1 MEKKNYTLGHI
12 LDGINEGGKSMLKI
26 KKDRMLKD
34 GLYRGK
40 INGAVFEI
48 VGYDEEKEVCKVKID
63 GKITTKGKGFME
75 HLLIEK
81 IEGGV

>member
-1 MEKKNYTLGHI
+1 
-12 LDGINEGGKSMLKI
+12 MLKN
-26 KKDRMLKD
+26 

-48 VGYDEEKEVCKVKID
+48 VGYDEEKEVYKVKID

>member
-12 LDGINEGGKSMLKI
+12 LAGTNEGRKSILKN
-26 KKDRMLKD
+26 

-48 VGYDEEKEVCKVKID
+48 VGYDEEKEVYKVKID